1 MIRLENVRF
10 GYGEEA
16 ILKQLNFAID
26 SRELVGIVGES
37 GSGKTTLSQLLLGIE
52 APDAGKMTLNL
63 RSVLPIFQHAYDSFN
78 PKLRLEQS
86 MNEPIR
92 YYVKQRRENVQ
103 TRMLELMTEMDVPHA
118 LLEKYPDEVSGGQL
132 QRMNVIRT
140 LMLEPDMIV
149 CDEITSSLDV
159 VAERRMLSMLQ
170 HYYEAHQRAMVIISH
185 DLAVLYQIVQRFIV
199 LKDGVIVDDFET
211 GELFSEERHSYTKE
225 LLSLYVDVE

>member
-16 ILKQLNFAID
+16 ILKQLNFAIG

-52 APDAGKMTLNL
+52 APDAGKMTSNL

-86 MNEPIR
+86 MNEPIQ
-92 YYVKQRRENVQ
+92 YYVKQRRDDVR
-103 TRMLELMTEMDVPHA
+103 TRMLGLMTEMDVPHA

-140 LMLEPDMIV
+140 LMVEPDMIV

-199 LKDGVIVDDFET
+199 LKDGVVVDDFET
-211 GELFSEERHSYTKE
+211 GELFSKKRHPYTKE
-225 LLSLYVDVE
+225 LLSLYVD

>member
-1 MIRLENVRF
+1 MAMIKLENVRF

-16 ILKQLNFAID
+16 ILKELNFAVG

-52 APDAGKMTLNL
+52 TPDAGTMTSNL
-63 RSVLPIFQHAYDSFN
+63 TSVLPIFQHAYDSFN

-92 YYVKQRRENVQ
+92 YYVKQHREDVR
-103 TRMLELMTEMDVPHA
+103 TRLLELMTEMDVPHT

-140 LMLEPDMIV
+140 LMVEPDMIV

-159 VAERRMLSMLQ
+159 VAEQRMLSMLQ
-170 HYYEAHQRAMVIISH
+170 HYYETHQRAMVIISH

-199 LKDGVIVDDFET
+199 LKNGEIVDDFET
-211 GELFSEERHSYTKE
+211 EQLFSEERHSYTKE
-225 LLSLYVDVE
+225 LLSLYID

>member
-1 MIRLENVRF
+1 MIRLENVHF

-26 SRELVGIVGES
+26 SRELVGIVGGS
-37 GSGKTTLSQLLLGIE
+37 GSGKTTLSQLLLGME
-52 APDAGKMTLNL
+52 APDAGTMTSNL
-63 RSVLPIFQHAYDSFN
+63 TSVLPIFQHAYDSFN

>member
-10 GYGEEA
+10 GYGDEA
-16 ILKQLNFAID
+16 ILKQLNLAIG

-52 APDAGKMTLNL
+52 APDAGTMTSNL
-63 RSVLPIFQHAYDSFN
+63 MSVLPIFQHAYDSFN

-86 MNEPIR
+86 MNEPIQ
-92 YYVKQRRENVQ
+92 YYVKQRLDDVR
-103 TRMLELMTEMDVPHA
+103 TRMLGLMTEMDVPHT
-118 LLEKYPDEVSGGQL
+118 LLEKYPDEVSGGKL

-140 LMLEPDMIV
+140 LMVEPDMIV

-199 LKDGVIVDDFET
+199 LKDGMVVDDFET
-211 GELFSEERHSYTKE
+211 GELFSKKRHPYTKQ
-225 LLSLYVDVE
+225 LLSLYVE